1 MFILNLLMI
10 ILKMSVLCV
19 YTLSKNQEFPWGY
32 NFIAFTFFPTL
43 LSLIKFICPL
53 GDLQTRPVCS

>member
-1 MFILNLLMI
+1 MI

-32 NFIAFTFFPTL
+32 NFIAFTFFPPL